1 MRWFSSFAILV
12 YLSLLCSPQAMAEY
26 DSRLSPLADTQLQ
39 GLHPAINSA
48 LNQKTL
54 VADDADDEPKLA
66 VVTVSRD
73 FKPLALCSKY
83 ADVSAT
89 PALCAVQPQQ
99 ARAPPVIPSP

>member
-12 YLSLLCSPQAMAEY
+12 YLSLLCSPQAMAVH

-54 VADDADDEPKLA
+54 VADDADDEPKVAIA
-66 VVTVSRD
+66 VVNYGSYQLVLCT
-73 FKPLALCSKY
+73 KPAAAYRTTSSCV
-83 ADVSAT
+83 AQT
-89 PALCAVQPQQ
+89 HQ
-99 ARAPPVIPSP
+99 ARAPPVFSSR